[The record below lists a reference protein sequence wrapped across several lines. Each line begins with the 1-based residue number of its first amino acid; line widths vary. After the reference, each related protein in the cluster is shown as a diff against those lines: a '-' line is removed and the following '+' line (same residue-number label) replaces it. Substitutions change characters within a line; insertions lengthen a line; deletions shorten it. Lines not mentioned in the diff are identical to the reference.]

1 MREMRNKLLLVL
13 FVVIFV
19 GCDIGGISIPQP
31 EPDSSQLSQLPESA
45 RTIGYV
51 HSSIPSMLNW

>member
-1 MREMRNKLLLVL
+1 MRNKLLLVL